1 MYAPAVTSPMAAYSL
16 ATIVLGGTAM
26 NGGKGTVL
34 GTALASLLLGIL
46 RNGLVILSIP
56 SYYQQLLIGLIILV
70 AVVVSELKPNP

>member
-1 MYAPAVTSPMAAYSL
+1 
-16 ATIVLGGTAM
+16 M